1 MTSRSSKLSNGGTL
15 VEDPIFDQPAPDH
28 QPDTAPSAD
37 RRASGRASAKQ
48 PGTRQLDAILS
59 GGEAIVADMPPVKE
73 VIQKEAIQADEVTDE
88 DRSEGGRAST
98 TQQGTQQYVTF
109 IAGDEVFAADMT
121 PVKEIIRVPQVVR
134 VPMAPASLEGL
145 ANLRGKVLPIISLR
159 RLFGFPELAHDDSTR
174 ALVIDVGQPLGFVV
188 DRVSSVVGVDASHI
202 EDVGKLSGTMNT
214 ELLSGLIKDVGG
226 HAMIMVLDFAKLI
239 EREFAQIAAITKN
252 TSVASAAEASVQS
265 EEEDTSDELQLVSF
279 NVEGQEYAIAI
290 EDVQEIV
297 QVPEAVIHVP
307 HSDSHVLGVMTL
319 RNRLLPLVRLRRIFG
334 LPDSDLDEKSR
345 IVVLTLNGVSVG
357 VVVDAV
363 SEVLRVSKSGVDPLP
378 AMLAREGNL
387 AEITSICRLDN
398 GKRMVSIMTARN
410 LFDQSAIKEALSTV
424 SESEQETG
432 REAKVVDE
440 DLDDDE
446 QVVIFR
452 LDKEEFGAPIA
463 SVQEIVRVPEQ
474 LIRVPKAP
482 SFVEGVINLRGSV
495 LPVIDLRSRLGLK
508 QVERTDRQRIMVFL
522 ISDVRT
528 GFIVDQVAEV
538 LKIPKAAIEPAPQ
551 LSKEQGKLLS
561 RMANLE
567 KQKRMV
573 QLIDPPYLMGDK
585 DMAALAAMA
594 A

>member
-1 MTSRSSKLSNGGTL
+1 MTKRISKQDAGVALL
-15 VEDPIFDQPAPDH
+15 DEPVIDERAPDQ
-28 QPDTAPSAD
+28 QPNEAA
-37 RRASGRASAKQ
+37 RAGSGESGRA
-48 PGTRQLDAILS
+48 
-59 GGEAIVADMPPVKE
+59 
-73 VIQKEAIQADEVTDE
+73 
-88 DRSEGGRAST
+88 AST
-98 TQQGTQQYVTF
+98 QLGTQQFVTF
-109 IAGDEVFAADMT
+109 LSGDEVFAADMS

-134 VPMAPASLEGL
+134 VPMAPTALEGL

-159 RLFGFPELAHDDSTR
+159 RLFGFPELEHDDATR

-188 DRVSSVVGVDASHI
+188 DRVSSVMGVDSGHI
-202 EDVGKLSGTMNT
+202 EDVGSISTTVNT
-214 ELLSGLIKDVGG
+214 EVLSGLIKDAGG

-239 EREFAQIAAITKN
+239 QKEFSHIAAITKN
-252 TSVASAAEASVQS
+252 TAVANAAQAEVQS
-265 EEEDTSDELQLVSF
+265 EEEDSSDELQLVSF

-307 HSDSHVLGVMTL
+307 HSESHVLGVMTL
-319 RNRLLPLVRLRRIFG
+319 RNRLLPLVQLRRIFG

-378 AMLAREGNL
+378 ALLAREGNL
-387 AEITSICRLDN
+387 AEVTAICRLNN
-398 GKRMVSIMTARN
+398 GKRLVSIMTARN
-410 LFDQSAIKEALSTV
+410 LFDHSAIKSAISEALNTV
-424 SESEQETG
+424 NDSEVESRSKAKET
-432 REAKVVDE
+432 D
-440 DLDDDE
+440 DNLDDDE
-446 QVVIFR
+446 QVVVFR

-463 SVQEIVRVPEQ
+463 SVQEIVRVPEE
-474 LIRVPKAP
+474 LVRVPQAP
-482 SFVEGVINLRGSV
+482 SFVEGVINLRGTV
-495 LPVIDLRSRLGLK
+495 LPVIDLRLRLGLK

-538 LKIPKAAIEPAPQ
+538 LKIPKSAIEPAPQ
-551 LSKEQGKLLS
+551 LSSEQSLLLS

-573 QLIDPPYLMGDK
+573 QLIDPPHLMGK
-585 DMAALAAMA
+585 KELRALAAVA
-594 A
+594 G

>member
-1 MTSRSSKLSNGGTL
+1 MTKRTSKQDAGVALL
-15 VEDPIFDQPAPDH
+15 EEPVLDERAPDQ
-28 QPDTAPSAD
+28 QPNETP
-37 RRASGRASAKQ
+37 R
-48 PGTRQLDAILS
+48 T
-59 GGEAIVADMPPVKE
+59 
-73 VIQKEAIQADEVTDE
+73 
-88 DRSEGGRAST
+88 DRSESGRVST

-109 IAGDEVFAADMT
+109 LSGDEVFAADMA

-134 VPMAPASLEGL
+134 VPLAPAALEGL

-159 RLFGFPELAHDDSTR
+159 RLFGFPELEHDDSTR

-188 DRVSSVVGVDASHI
+188 DRVSSVMGVDAGHI
-202 EDVGKLSGTMNT
+202 EDVGSISTTVNT
-214 ELLSGLIKDVGG
+214 EVLSGLIKDAGG

-239 EREFAQIAAITKN
+239 EREFSHIAALTKN
-252 TSVASAAEASVQS
+252 SSAASAAQAQVQS
-265 EEEDTSDELQLVSF
+265 EEEDSSDELQLVSF

-297 QVPEAVIHVP
+297 QVPEAIIHVP
-307 HSDSHVLGVMTL
+307 HSELHVLGVMTL

-363 SEVLRVSKSGVDPLP
+363 SEVLRVSKSGADALP
-378 AMLAREGNL
+378 ALLAREGNL
-387 AEITSICRLDN
+387 AEVTAICRLDN
-398 GKRMVSIMTARN
+398 GKRLVSIMTARN
-410 LFDQSAIKEALSTV
+410 LFDHSAVKSAISEAPNTVNENELETSTEAKEA
-424 SESEQETG
+424 
-432 REAKVVDE
+432 D
-440 DLDDDE
+440 DNLDDDE
-446 QVVIFR
+446 QVVVFR

-463 SVQEIVRVPEQ
+463 SVQEIVRVPEE
-474 LIRVPKAP
+474 LVRVPKAP
-482 SFVEGVINLRGSV
+482 SFVEGVINLRGTV
-495 LPVIDLRSRLGLK
+495 LPVIDLRLRLGLQ

-538 LKIPKAAIEPAPQ
+538 LKIPKSAIEPAPQ
-551 LSKEQGKLLS
+551 LSNEQSLLLS

-573 QLIDPPYLMGDK
+573 QLLDPPHLMGK
-585 DMAALAAMA
+585 RELVALAAVTG
-594 A
+594 